1 MIFYPQTSDNKN
13 YRNKMNDLGGI
24 QMLPEELAR
33 IKIDKQ
39 LQDAGWD
46 IVSRMEYIPNTTSA
60 VKEALMK
67 GSKESDY
74 LLFVEDKAIAVVEAK
89 KEDNMLGEEVALQAE
104 NYAATPQTGMG
115 YGFQN
120 KFHWSIWQMGK
131 SCILRIFVILIVIMK
146 KFLLCTHLSRCLK

>member
-1 MIFYPQTSDNKN
+1 
-13 YRNKMNDLGGI
+13 MNDLGGF

-39 LQDAGWD
+39 LQDSGWD

-74 LLFVEDKAIAVVEAK
+74 LLFVEDKAIPLRSKIITIAIMWLSTIITSLLLVGYWWVKALLGLISIGVSWHILSYPTK
-89 KEDNMLGEEVALQAE
+89 KE
-104 NYAATPQTGMG
+104 
-115 YGFQN
+115 
-120 KFHWSIWQMGK
+120 
-131 SCILRIFVILIVIMK
+131 
-146 KFLLCTHLSRCLK
+146 

>member
-1 MIFYPQTSDNKN
+1 
-13 YRNKMNDLGGI
+13 MNDFGGF

-39 LQDAGWD
+39 LQDSGWN

-74 LLFVEDKAIAVVEAK
+74 LLFEEDKAIAVVEAK
-89 KEDNMLGEEVALQAE
+89 KEENMLGEEVAVQAE
-104 NYAATPQTGMG
+104 NYSVNP
-115 YGFQN
+115 
-120 KFHWSIWQMGK
+120 
-131 SCILRIFVILIVIMK
+131 
-146 KFLLCTHLSRCLK
+146 

>member
-1 MIFYPQTSDNKN
+1 
-13 YRNKMNDLGGI
+13 MNDLGGI

-33 IKIDKQ
+33 IKINKQ

-89 KEDNMLGEEVALQAE
+89 KEDNMLGEEE
-104 NYAATPQTGMG
+104 CFP
-115 YGFQN
+115 
-120 KFHWSIWQMGK
+120 KKK
-131 SCILRIFVILIVIMK
+131 SQK
-146 KFLLCTHLSRCLK
+146 K

>member
-1 MIFYPQTSDNKN
+1 
-13 YRNKMNDLGGI
+13 MNDLGGI

-39 LQDAGWD
+39 LQDSGWE

-89 KEDNMLGEEVALQAE
+89 KRRK
-104 NYAATPQTGMG
+104 YAWRRSRRSSRKLFYKSTGLVRAVVSEANSFG
-115 YGFQN
+115 VFG
-120 KFHWSIWQMGK
+120 
-131 SCILRIFVILIVIMK
+131 
-146 KFLLCTHLSRCLK
+146 